1 MLRRLREDAGL
12 RQQTV
17 AEALN
22 VSQAA
27 VSRWERGWNRPSK
40 KYWPMLAELYHVDVS
55 RIEKGMKME

>member
-1 MLRRLREDAGL
+1 MGL

-40 KYWPMLAELYHVDVS
+40 KYRPMLAELYHVDVS
-55 RIEKGMKME
+55 RIEKGMKLE

>member
-27 VSRWERGWNRPSK
+27 VSRWERGWNGPSK
-40 KYWPMLAELYHVDVS
+40 KYRQKLAELYHVDVS
-55 RIEKGMKME
+55 RIEKGMKLE